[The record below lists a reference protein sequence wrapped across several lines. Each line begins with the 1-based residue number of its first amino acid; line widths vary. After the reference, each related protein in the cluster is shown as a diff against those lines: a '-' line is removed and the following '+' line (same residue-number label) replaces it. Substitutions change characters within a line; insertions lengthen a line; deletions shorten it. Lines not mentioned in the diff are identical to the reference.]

1 MGCLAPYLLSPPIFG
16 WRASKWSPGMIAP
29 RLESEQTF
37 PPSAIPWWVTVIV
50 VLGALLMAMGA
61 VIALVHPAML
71 VSPGDEINGA
81 VRIYAGY
88 LFSRNLAVAVLLL
101 LALGL
106 RARGMLNTLVLLTAW
121 IQIFDAGVDAWE
133 GRWVIVPGVLVL
145 GGMFLAASARLSGA
159 PFWRGE
165 AWRRDK

>member
-1 MGCLAPYLLSPPIFG
+1 MTNTRVENHTAAAKRNDGPAKV
-16 WRASKWSPGMIAP
+16 A
-29 RLESEQTF
+29 
-37 PPSAIPWWVTVIV
+37 AISWWVGAVV
-50 VLGALLMAMGA
+50 VLGATLMAMGA
-61 VIALVHPAML
+61 VIALVRPAML
-71 VSPGDEINGA
+71 VFPGDEINGA

-88 LFSRNLAVAVLLL
+88 LFSRNLTIAVFLL

-145 GGMFLAASARLSGA
+145 GGMFLAASARVSGF
-159 PFWRGE
+159 PFWKVG
-165 AWRRDK
+165 AWRPGE

>member
-1 MGCLAPYLLSPPIFG
+1 MTDSEVENHTAASNWPP
-16 WRASKWSPGMIAP
+16 RVAK
-29 RLESEQTF
+29 
-37 PPSAIPWWVTVIV
+37 IPWWVAAVV
-50 VLGALLMAMGA
+50 VLGAVLMTTGA

-81 VRIYAGY
+81 ARIYAGY
-88 LFSRNLAVAVLLL
+88 LFSRNLTIAVFLL

-121 IQIFDAGVDAWE
+121 VQILDAGVDGWE

-145 GGMFLAASARLSGA
+145 GGMFLAASARLSGS
-159 PFWRGE
+159 PFWKVDAGS
-165 AWRRDK
+165 